1 METEIKK
8 NKENNK
14 EVELKEKNKIEKN
27 IAVIKGD
34 GIGPEIIDRTID
46 ILKKIEKKYSHRFN
60 LEYVDMGG
68 CSIDKYGVPLTDENL
83 EKCLKS
89 DAVLLGSVGGYKWDN
104 VASENRPERGL
115 LKLRKEM
122 NLYANIRPTKIFKP
136 LEYASPLKINECD
149 IIDFVIVRELT
160 GGIYFGNHYFETVDN
175 IRQASDIMIYRED
188 EIKRIGKVAFELAK
202 KNKKNITSVDKA
214 NVLYSSKLWREIMN
228 DLSKEYIEIEYN
240 DMYVDNAA
248 MQIIANPSQFGIIV
262 TENMF
267 GDILSDEASML
278 AGSIGM
284 SPSASLSDSSVG
296 MYEPIHGSAP
306 DIAGKDIA
314 NPIGAILSL
323 AMMFRYSFNLFEE
336 AEEIEKAVNKSI
348 EEGYRTLDLMP
359 KDKELSHKFKKVG
372 CSEMGN
378 IIMSKI

>member
-1 METEIKK
+1 MEIDIK
-8 NKENNK
+8 EMR
-14 EVELKEKNKIEKN
+14 EKNKIEKN
-27 IAVIKGD
+27 IAIIKGD
-34 GIGPEIIDRTID
+34 GIGPEIIDRAID
-46 ILKKIEKKYSHRFN
+46 ILKKIEKKYSHKFN

-83 EKCLKS
+83 EICLKS
-89 DAVLLGSVGGYKWDN
+89 DSVLLGSVGGYRWDN
-104 VASENRPERGL
+104 VKPENRPEMGL
-115 LKLRKEM
+115 LKLRKKM
-122 NLYANIRPTKIFKP
+122 NLYANIRPTKILKS
-136 LEYASPLKINECD
+136 LEYVSPLKISGKYQ
-149 IIDFVIVRELT
+149 IDFIIVRELT
-160 GGIYFGNHYFETVDN
+160 GGIYFGNHSFETIDN
-175 IRQASDIMIYRED
+175 IRQASDIMVYREY

-228 DLSKEYIEIEYN
+228 RLSKEYQEIKYN

-248 MQIIANPSQFGIIV
+248 MQLIANPSQFGIIV

-284 SPSASLSDSSVG
+284 SPSASLSDGSIG

-336 AEEIEKAVNKSI
+336 AEDIENAVNKAI
-348 EEGYRTLDLMP
+348 EEGYRTADLMP
-359 KDKELSHKFKKVG
+359 KDKELSHKYKRVG
-372 CSEMGN
+372 CAEMGE

>member
-14 EVELKEKNKIEKN
+14 EVKEKNKIEKN

-60 LEYVDMGG
+60 LEYIDMGG